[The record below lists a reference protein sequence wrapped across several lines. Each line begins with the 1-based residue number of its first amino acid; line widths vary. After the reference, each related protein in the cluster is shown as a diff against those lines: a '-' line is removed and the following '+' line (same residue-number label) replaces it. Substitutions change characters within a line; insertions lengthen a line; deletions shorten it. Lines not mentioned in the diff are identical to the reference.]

1 MHMSKELKGCSVPAE
16 GKCRWVMRNGDG
28 TEWET
33 KAHYHKHEVEE
44 WECSVPVKPIVEEL
58 K

>member
-1 MHMSKELKGCSVPAE
+1 MSKELKGCGVPAE

-44 WECSVPVKPIVEEL
+44 WECSVPVKPILEEL